1 MEKVVIL
8 CGLGGRPSMKKVF
21 AEVKN
26 TNAYLVIRKE
36 LKKSKGY
43 IFEVYSKDE
52 NGNITMTKTKNID
65 SLLDKSYLIK
75 WGNRIQVDDL
85 ANVVYNNSSAVKN
98 ASVKSLARKLFAE
111 NEIPCP
117 LNITPQ
123 TDRSK
128 VVFPIIGRPLL
139 HHQGKNF
146 YTFNT
151 WEEFL
156 AHYNVHK
163 KDHYYSNFV
172 PKVKEFRAHV
182 AHSKILAL
190 LEKPRPED
198 PNQIVWNHAQNAEA
212 WTVIGWDDYGKF
224 GNLREGAEPTKND
237 LRLARACVGALNAL
251 GLDFGAVDVVVT
263 EDGSPYVL
271 EVNTAP
277 ELSNS
282 EYAAAKYSKYFDW
295 IGAYNLEEGEDN
307 KREHWSSLE
316 YMKSKSFSWKK
327 INFRQND

>member
-1 MEKVVIL
+1 MNKVVIL
-8 CGLGGRPSMKKVF
+8 CGLGGRSSMKKVF

-26 TNAYLVIRKE
+26 PNAYLVIRKK
-36 LKKSKGY
+36 LKKSEGFL
-43 IFEVYSKDE
+43 FEVYSKDE
-52 NGNITMTKTKNID
+52 NGNIIMTRTKDIAA
-65 SLLDKSYLIK
+65 LLDKAYLIK

-85 ANVVYNNSSAVKN
+85 PAVVYNNSASIKK
-98 ASVKSLARKLFAE
+98 ASVKSIARQLFVE
-111 NEIPCP
+111 NEINCP
-117 LNITPQ
+117 LNITPN
-123 TDRSK
+123 TERDK
-128 VVFPIIGRPLL
+128 IVFPIIGRPLL

-146 YTFNT
+146 LTFNT
-151 WEEFL
+151 WEEFI

-182 AHSKILAL
+182 AQSKILAL
-190 LEKPRPED
+190 LEKPKPAD
-198 PNQIVWNHAQNAEA
+198 PNQIVWNHAQNTEA

-224 GNLREGAEPTKND
+224 GNLRPGAEPTKND
-237 LRLARACVGALNAL
+237 LRLCQACVKAVHAL

-263 EDGSPYVL
+263 EDGTPYVL

-295 IGAYNLEEGEDN
+295 IAAYEYEEDMEN
-307 KREHWSSLE
+307 KREDWSSLE
-316 YMKSKSFSWKK
+316 YMKAKSFSWKE